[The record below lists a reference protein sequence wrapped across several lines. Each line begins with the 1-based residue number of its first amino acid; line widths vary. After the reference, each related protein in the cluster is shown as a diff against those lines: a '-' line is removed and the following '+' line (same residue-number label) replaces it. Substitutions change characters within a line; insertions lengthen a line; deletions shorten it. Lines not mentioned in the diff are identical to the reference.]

1 MNMVRDRAMLGQA
14 VLLAI
19 LAQSLYLFCTQS
31 FLSGGLLA
39 SLGPGPV
46 LSSIYQSVFSLLFT
60 MLAFTPATL
69 IVGNLFERRTE
80 AFQSVKQDYPAL
92 ATTILYAIAASY
104 FAALP
109 LAYLIHITGLD
120 AVWLQA
126 SLQGAE
132 IWKPHLPPELQAEL
146 ANPRR
151 HLESLFTTIHF
162 PLYAFWVVAAVR
174 EVFRFSWLRS
184 IAATILGS
192 ILMLPIAFFLAA
204 VMALLGPIFSSPL
217 ILILLYYLLGGYFKE
232 VANNQRA
239 RISFRRNLEASTLNP
254 ADASAHYNLG
264 LLHLQRKE
272 FDEARQRFEK
282 AVSID
287 ADEVDAYYQLGRI
300 ARMQGRYAD
309 AISHFSEVVTRD
321 DRHAQNE
328 LWREIGATYLAA
340 GQYSDAID
348 ALEKFLERRQTDPE
362 GLYLAGRAQA
372 ALGNY
377 SEAAAAMRACIDAV
391 RNAPAYKYRAEK
403 RWMSEAE
410 SFLAS
415 RQ

>member
-1 MNMVRDRAMLGQA
+1 M
-14 VLLAI
+14 
-19 LAQSLYLFCTQS
+19 S
-31 FLSGGLLA
+31 
-39 SLGPGPV
+39 
-46 LSSIYQSVFSLLFT
+46 
-60 MLAFTPATL
+60 
-69 IVGNLFERRTE
+69 
-80 AFQSVKQDYPAL
+80 
-92 ATTILYAIAASY
+92 
-104 FAALP
+104 
-109 LAYLIHITGLD
+109 
-120 AVWLQA
+120 
-126 SLQGAE
+126 
-132 IWKPHLPPELQAEL
+132 
-146 ANPRR
+146 
-151 HLESLFTTIHF
+151 
-162 PLYAFWVVAAVR
+162 
-174 EVFRFSWLRS
+174 
-184 IAATILGS
+184 
-192 ILMLPIAFFLAA
+192 
-204 VMALLGPIFSSPL
+204 LLGPLFSSPL
-217 ILILLYYLLGGYFKE
+217 ILILLYYLLGGYFSQ

-239 RISFRRNLEASTLNP
+239 RMSFRRNLEASTLNP

-282 AVSID
+282 ALSID
-287 ADEVDAYYQLGRI
+287 ADEVDAHYQLGRI

-348 ALEKFLERRQTDPE
+348 ALEKFLERRQSDPE

-377 SEAAAAMRACIDAV
+377 SEAVAAMRACIDAV